1 MIFTATNLLVLWIM
15 TGIVCCVPLVVRK
28 STWLRYVAVLIVF
41 GSVYATFMVTDEW
54 IGRPKL
60 IDNKEDFIFKNY
72 AVTRIDGKKWITMW
86 ISDKHDDLLVRI
98 PWEKEMENKLRKAQ
112 KRKRKG
118 IAQKGSYV
126 TKKRGT
132 NPTQDQSAHLDLY
145 DFPFQEQFPKN
156 KMGTDKREWHQPHP
170 NR

>member
-1 MIFTATNLLVLWIM
+1 MIFTSTNLLVLWIIA
-15 TGIVCCVPLVVRK
+15 GILCCTPLVVRK
-28 STWLRYVAVLIVF
+28 SMVLTYVAVLLVF
-41 GSVYATFMVTDEW
+41 GSVYTTFMVTDEW

-60 IDNKEDFIFKNY
+60 ITNKEDFIFKSY
-72 AVTRIDGKKWITMW
+72 AVSSINGHKWITMW

-118 IAQKGSYV
+118 IAQKGSYI
-126 TKKRGT
+126 TKRRGT
-132 NPTQDQSAHLDLY
+132 NPITDRSAHLDLY
-145 DFPFQEQFPKN
+145 DFPFQERFPKN
-156 KMGTDKREWHQPHP
+156 KIGTEKREWNESHP